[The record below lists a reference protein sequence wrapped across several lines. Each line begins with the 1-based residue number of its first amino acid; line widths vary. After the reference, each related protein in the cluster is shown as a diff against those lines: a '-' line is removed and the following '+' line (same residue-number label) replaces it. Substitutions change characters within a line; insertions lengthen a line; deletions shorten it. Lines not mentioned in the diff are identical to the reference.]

1 MLSKLKTYFK
11 SKTELNNKVGKLEHQ
26 IELMKEHIQTQND
39 EVAFRYYYA
48 MKANNPYNYGMPR
61 QIRLGVKLDF

>member
-11 SKTELNNKVGKLEHQ
+11 SKTELNNKVCKLEHQ

-39 EVAFRYYYA
+39 EK
-48 MKANNPYNYGMPR
+48 MSLKK
-61 QIRLGVKLDF
+61 QIRDLEMMWDIETTKRY

>member
-11 SKTELNNKVGKLEHQ
+11 SKTELNNKVGKFEHQ

-39 EVAFRYYYA
+39 EK
-48 MKANNPYNYGMPR
+48 MSLKK
-61 QIRLGVKLDF
+61 QIRDLEMMWDIETTKRY

>member
-26 IELMKEHIQTQND
+26 IKLMQDHIQAQKEENLSSKKKIRELEMLLD
-39 EVAFRYYYA
+39 I
-48 MKANNPYNYGMPR
+48 ANNTKRY
-61 QIRLGVKLDF
+61 

>member
-11 SKTELNNKVGKLEHQ
+11 SNTELNNKVGKLEHQ

-39 EVAFRYYYA
+39 EK
-48 MKANNPYNYGMPR
+48 MSLKK
-61 QIRLGVKLDF
+61 QIRDLEMMWDIETTKRY